1 LFCKTY
7 SFFDL
12 TEGAGLHLVA
22 REKEYERDRGQPADT
37 PRTPNSKGSARESD
51 LEEQAMVDIDLL
63 VKVLKQ
69 RGHSVETVFPVPE
82 NAGEYELSVDGNLL
96 PLEEA
101 RMLLE
106 RDQARATY

>member
-1 LFCKTY
+1 
-7 SFFDL
+7 
-12 TEGAGLHLVA
+12 
-22 REKEYERDRGQPADT
+22 
-37 PRTPNSKGSARESD
+37 
-51 LEEQAMVDIDLL
+51 MVDIDLL

-69 RGHSVETVFPVPE
+69 HGHSVETVFPVPD

-106 RDQARATY
+106 RDDARELR